1 MFTLAPLALTAALLG
16 CAATPPAPKAAP
28 TGEIKGTAWAH
39 TPQSL
44 AASVQNANVVLPA
57 QATGGAAYS
66 GKWNATPA
74 SAKGKVP
81 VVLFLHGSSGLWMKE
96 IGEWQQRLA
105 AQGIASVAPDSF
117 ALPDHVT
124 YKSPIDKASY

>member
-1 MFTLAPLALTAALLG
+1 MIRFVRPAVFTLAPLALTAALLG

-28 TGEIKGTAWAH
+28 TGEIKGTAWTH

-66 GKWNATPA
+66 GRVLGSKRRQ
-74 SAKGKVP
+74 SG
-81 VVLFLHGSSGLWMKE
+81 LFLSKDSNALW
-96 IGEWQQRLA
+96 R
-105 AQGIASVAPDSF
+105 F
-117 ALPDHVT
+117 
-124 YKSPIDKASY
+124 